1 MRIGLLH
8 HSIHQ
13 DTVGRHVA
21 NNRYK
26 PFRIVKR
33 FLSSKEGEIITT
45 FAHEMISIN
54 NLTFEIGSRALYDE
68 ANWHIKPGDKTGLI
82 GANGTGKST
91 LLKLIV
97 GEYAPTSGTISM
109 AKDLKIGYLNQ
120 DLLSYH
126 SEKSILHVA
135 MEAFERQNQLHT
147 EIDNLLRKLETDYSD
162 DILNK
167 LSDKQMEF
175 EALDGYNIEFRAH
188 EILAG
193 LGFSEEER
201 KRPLATFSGGWR
213 MRVML
218 ARILLQTPDIL
229 LLDEPTNHLDLPSIK
244 WLETYL
250 QAFEGSIV
258 IVSHDRYFLD
268 RIINKTVESRRGK
281 LTLYA
286 GNYSFYLEEKS
297 LREEIQSNQFKN
309 QQAKIKQEERLI
321 ERFRSKASK
330 AKMVQSRIKAL
341 DKMEKVE
348 EVDDDNPV
356 VNFSFKFSKP
366 SGRHVVTLENISK
379 RYPNIEIL
387 ENTDGLIEKG
397 DKIALIGAN
406 GKGKSTLLRIVADA
420 DQEFEGTSTKG
431 HNVSQTF
438 FAQHQLEALHLEN
451 SLLQELQAYAPRHS
465 ETELRSILGCFLF
478 TGDDVFKKIKVLSGG
493 EKSRVALA
501 KALTADANFLVL
513 DEPTNHLDMA
523 SVNILIQAL
532 QQYEGT
538 LIVVSHD
545 RYFLDHVANKIW
557 FIENK
562 EIKEYP
568 GTYEEYETWNSKRVI
583 KPQPDKKEEK
593 KVPAPKKEK
602 VSSTENEQRNLL
614 QKKNK
619 ELSNLEKTI
628 SEKETEVKSLE
639 VALADEKVYADAEKL
654 KEKTRSYNSTKA
666 ELTALQ
672 KTWESLAEEIMELEG
687 SID

>member
-1 MRIGLLH
+1 
-8 HSIHQ
+8 
-13 DTVGRHVA
+13 
-21 NNRYK
+21 
-26 PFRIVKR
+26 
-33 FLSSKEGEIITT
+33 
-45 FAHEMISIN
+45 MISIN
-54 NLTFEIGSRALYDE
+54 NLTFEIGSRALYDD
-68 ANWHIKPGDKTGLI
+68 ASWHIKPGDKVGLI

-97 GEYAPTSGTISM
+97 GDYSPTEGSISM

-126 SEKSILHVA
+126 SDNSILLVA
-135 MEAFERQNQLHT
+135 MEAFERQNTLHKEIEVLLKKMET
-147 EIDNLLRKLETDYSD
+147 EYSE

-167 LSDKQMEF
+167 LSDKQTEF

-193 LGFSEEER
+193 LGFSDEEQQ
-201 KRPLATFSGGWR
+201 RPLATFSGGWR

-218 ARILLQTPDIL
+218 ARILLQMPDIL

-250 QAFEGSIV
+250 QSFDGAIV

-268 RIINKTVESRRGK
+268 RIINKTVEVRKGK
-281 LTLYA
+281 LTLYS
-286 GNYSFYLEEKS
+286 GNYSFYLEEKA
-297 LREEIQSNQFKN
+297 LREEIQGNQYKN
-309 QQAKIKQEERLI
+309 QQSKIRQEERLI
-321 ERFRSKASK
+321 ERFRAKASK

-341 DKMEKVE
+341 DRMEKID
-348 EVDDDNPV
+348 EVDEDNPV

-366 SGRHVVTLENISK
+366 SGRHVVTMENITKS
-379 RYPNIEIL
+379 YPNVNIL
-387 ENTDGLIEKG
+387 KDADGLIEKG

-420 DQEFEGTSTKG
+420 DKEYEGQSVKG

-451 SLLQELQAYAPRHS
+451 SILQELVNFAPQHS

-532 QQYEGT
+532 QQYDGT
-538 LIVVSHD
+538 FIVVSHD
-545 RYFLDHVANKIW
+545 RYFLHHVANKIW
-557 FIENK
+557 FIEDQI
-562 EIKEYP
+562 IKEYP
-568 GTYEEYETWNSKRVI
+568 GTYEEYETWQSKRPVTIPKVDKIFEAKKNEVKKPTRSTNEKASVI
-583 KPQPDKKEEK
+583 Q
-593 KVPAPKKEK
+593 
-602 VSSTENEQRNLL
+602 L
-614 QKKNK
+614 KNK
-619 ELSNLEKTI
+619 EL
-628 SEKETEVKSLE
+628 KSLE
-639 VALADEKVYADAEKL
+639 ENINKMGTEIREMELRLASDEVLQDSVRL
-654 KEKTRSYNSTKA
+654 RDVTRSYNSLSA
-666 ELTALQ
+666 EYKQLQ
-672 KTWESLAEEIMELEG
+672 NEWDDLASEILELEG
-687 SID
+687 SDI

>member
-1 MRIGLLH
+1 
-8 HSIHQ
+8 
-13 DTVGRHVA
+13 
-21 NNRYK
+21 
-26 PFRIVKR
+26 
-33 FLSSKEGEIITT
+33 
-45 FAHEMISIN
+45 MISIN

-68 ANWHIKPGDKTGLI
+68 ANWHIKPGDKAGLI
-82 GANGTGKST
+82 GANGAGKST

-97 GEYAPTSGTISM
+97 GDYAPTSGTISM

-126 SEKSILHVA
+126 SEKSILYVA
-135 MEAFERQNQLHT
+135 MEAFERQNQLHA
-147 EIDNLLRKLETDYSD
+147 EIEVLLKKLETDYSD
-162 DILNK
+162 EVLNK

-193 LGFSEEER
+193 LGFSEEEQQ
-201 KRPLATFSGGWR
+201 RPLATFSGGWR

-218 ARILLQTPDIL
+218 ARILLQAPDIL

-244 WLETYL
+244 WLENYL
-250 QAFEGSIV
+250 QAFEGAIV

-268 RIINKTVESRRGK
+268 RIINKTVESRRSK
-281 LTLYA
+281 LTVYA

-297 LREEIQSNQFKN
+297 LREEIQGNQFKN

-321 ERFRSKASK
+321 ERFRAKASK

-341 DKMEKVE
+341 DRMEKVDA
-348 EVDDDNPV
+348 VDDDNPE

-366 SGRHVVTLENISK
+366 SGRHVVTVENISK
-379 RYPNIEIL
+379 SYPNLEIL
-387 ENTDGLIEKG
+387 RDTSAIIEKG

-420 DQEFEGTSTKG
+420 DNDYEGKSIKG

-451 SLLQELQAYAPRHS
+451 TIIQELVNFAPKHT

-538 LIVVSHD
+538 FIVVSHD

-557 FIENK
+557 FIEDK

-568 GTYEEYETWNSKRVI
+568 GTYQEYEEWSAKRVV
-583 KPQPDKKEEK
+583 KKDTSGDKKVAKEK
-593 KVPAPKKEK
+593 EQPKKEK
-602 VSSTENEQRNLL
+602 APPSEDKNKLIQL
-614 QKKNK
+614 KNK
-619 ELSNLEKTI
+619 ELAGFEQQI
-628 SEKETEVKSLE
+628 EESEKSVKRLE
-639 VALADEKVYADAEKL
+639 VNLAKEEIYSDAQKL
-654 KEKTRSYNSTKA
+654 QEATRTYNSAKA
-666 ELTALQ
+666 SLQ
-672 KTWESLAEEIMELEG
+672 QLQQNWEKLAEEIMELEG
-687 SID
+687 

>member
-1 MRIGLLH
+1 
-8 HSIHQ
+8 
-13 DTVGRHVA
+13 
-21 NNRYK
+21 
-26 PFRIVKR
+26 
-33 FLSSKEGEIITT
+33 
-45 FAHEMISIN
+45 MISIN
-54 NLTFEIGSRALYDE
+54 NLTFEIGARALYDE
-68 ANWHIKPGDKTGLI
+68 ANWHIKPGDKVGLI

-91 LLKLIV
+91 LLKIIV
-97 GEYAPTSGTISM
+97 GEYSPTSGTVSM

-135 MEAFERQNQLHT
+135 MEAFERQNQLHS
-147 EIDNLLRKLETDYSD
+147 EIEVLLKKLETDYSD

-175 EALDGYNIEFRAH
+175 EALDGYSIEFRAH

-193 LGFSEEER
+193 LGFSEEEQQ
-201 KRPLATFSGGWR
+201 RPLATFSGGWR

-244 WLETYL
+244 WLENYL
-250 QAFEGSIV
+250 QAFEGAIV

-268 RIINKTVESRRGK
+268 RIINKTVESRKGK

-297 LREEIQSNQFKN
+297 LREEIQGNQFKN

-341 DKMEKVE
+341 DRMEKVD
-348 EVDDDNPV
+348 EVDDDNPE

-366 SGRHVVTLENISK
+366 SGRHVVTLEQISK
-379 RYPNIEIL
+379 SYPNLEIL
-387 ENTDGLIEKG
+387 DRTDALIEKG

-420 DQEFEGTSTKG
+420 DPEFSGTSTKG

-451 SLLQELQAYAPRHS
+451 SILQELVNFAPKQT

-538 LIVVSHD
+538 FIVVSHD
-545 RYFLDHVANKIW
+545 RYFLDNIANKIW
-557 FIENK
+557 YIEDMK
-562 EIKEYP
+562 VKEYP
-568 GTYEEYETWNSKRVI
+568 GTYQEFEEWNAKRTVKSSD
-583 KPQPDKKEEK
+583 KPVKKVKEEK
-593 KVPAPKKEK
+593 PTPVKVTANDDIQKM
-602 VSSTENEQRNLL
+602 L

-619 ELSNLEKTI
+619 ELNNLEQNIASQDLIVKQL
-628 SEKETEVKSLE
+628 ENELAKEEIYS
-639 VALADEKVYADAEKL
+639 DAVKL
-654 KEKTRSYNSTKA
+654 KEHTRNYNSEKA
-666 ELTALQ
+666 RFDQMQAD
-672 KTWESLAEEIMELEG
+672 WEVLAEEIMELE
-687 SID
+687 SLS

>member
-1 MRIGLLH
+1 M
-8 HSIHQ
+8 
-13 DTVGRHVA
+13 TAKVA
-21 NNRYK
+21 K
-26 PFRIVKR
+26 D
-33 FLSSKEGEIITT
+33 GEIFIT
-45 FAHEMISIN
+45 FAPEMISIN

-68 ANWHIKPGDKTGLI
+68 ANWHIKPGDKVGLI

-97 GEYAPTSGTISM
+97 GEYSPTSGTISM
-109 AKDLKIGYLNQ
+109 AKDLKLGYLNQ

-135 MEAFERQNQLHT
+135 MEAFERQNQLHS
-147 EIDNLLRKLETDYSD
+147 EIETLLKKLETDYSD
-162 DILNK
+162 EILNK
-167 LSDKQMEF
+167 LSDKQTEF
-175 EALDGYNIEFRAH
+175 EALDGYSIEFRAH

-193 LGFSEEER
+193 LGFSEEEQQ
-201 KRPLATFSGGWR
+201 RPLATFSGGWR

-218 ARILLQTPDIL
+218 ARILLQAPDIL

-250 QAFEGSIV
+250 QSFEGAIV

-268 RIINKTVESRRGK
+268 KIINKTVESRKGK

-286 GNYSFYLEEKS
+286 GNYTFYLEEKS
-297 LREEIQSNQFKN
+297 LRGEIQNNQFKN

-341 DKMEKVE
+341 DRMEKVD
-348 EVDDDNPV
+348 EVDDDNPE

-366 SGRHVVTLENISK
+366 SGRHVVTMENISK
-379 RYPNIEIL
+379 SYPNVHIL
-387 ENTDGLIEKG
+387 EKTNGLIEKG

-420 DQEFEGTSTKG
+420 DKDFDGSSSKG

-451 SLLQELQAYAPRHS
+451 SILQELVTFAPKHT
-465 ETELRSILGCFLF
+465 ETEIRSILGSFLF

-538 LIVVSHD
+538 FIVVSHD
-545 RYFLDHVANKIW
+545 RYFLDNVANKIW

-568 GTYEEYETWNSKRVI
+568 GNYKEFDEWNSKRVI
-583 KPQPDKKEEK
+583 KPDVKEVKKVKEE
-593 KVPAPKKEK
+593 PKKEK
-602 VSSTENEQRNLL
+602 APPSEDLKRIL

-619 ELSNLEKTI
+619 ELSLLEGNIESQERFVNQLEVELAQEDIYSNAAKLQEHTRNYN
-628 SEKETEVKSLE
+628 SEKAKLESLQQ
-639 VALADEKVYADAEKL
+639 
-654 KEKTRSYNSTKA
+654 N
-666 ELTALQ
+666 
-672 KTWESLAEEIMELEG
+672 WESLAEEIMNLEA
-687 SID
+687 

>member
-1 MRIGLLH
+1 
-8 HSIHQ
+8 
-13 DTVGRHVA
+13 
-21 NNRYK
+21 
-26 PFRIVKR
+26 
-33 FLSSKEGEIITT
+33 
-45 FAHEMISIN
+45 MISIN
-54 NLTFEIGSRALYDE
+54 NLTFEIGSRALYDD
-68 ANWHIKPGDKTGLI
+68 ANWHIKPGDKAGLI
-82 GANGTGKST
+82 GANGAGKST

-97 GEYAPTSGTISM
+97 GDYTPTSGTISM

-126 SEKSILHVA
+126 SDKSILHVA
-135 MEAFERQNQLHT
+135 MEAFERQNQLHA
-147 EIDNLLRKLETDYSD
+147 EIEALLHKMETDYSD

-175 EALDGYNIEFRAH
+175 EALDGYSIEFRAH

-193 LGFSEEER
+193 LGFSEDEQQ
-201 KRPLATFSGGWR
+201 RPLATFSGGWR

-244 WLETYL
+244 WLENYL
-250 QAFEGSIV
+250 QSFEGSIV

-268 RIINKTVESRRGK
+268 RIINKTVESRKGK
-281 LTLYA
+281 LNVYA

-297 LREEIQSNQFKN
+297 LREEIQGNQFKN

-321 ERFRSKASK
+321 ERFRAKASK

-341 DKMEKVE
+341 DRMEKVDDI
-348 EVDDDNPV
+348 DDDNPE

-379 RYPNIEIL
+379 SYPNLEIL
-387 ENTDGLIEKG
+387 QDTSAIIEKG

-420 DQEFEGTSTKG
+420 DKEYEGKSIKG

-451 SLLQELQAYAPRHS
+451 TIIQELVNFAPKHT

-532 QQYEGT
+532 QQFEGT
-538 LIVVSHD
+538 FIVVSHD
-545 RYFLDHVANKIW
+545 RYFLDNVANKIW
-557 FIENK
+557 FIEDK

-568 GTYEEYETWNSKRVI
+568 GTYQEYEEWNAKRVV
-583 KPQPDKKEEK
+583 KKDTSTPK
-593 KVPAPKKEK
+593 KVVKEQPKKEK
-602 VSSTENEQRNLL
+602 ASLSEDKTKLIQR
-614 QKKNK
+614 KNK
-619 ELSNLEKTI
+619 ELASLEQQI
-628 SEKETEVKSLE
+628 EASEKSLKEQETN
-639 VALADEKVYADAEKL
+639 LAKEEIYADAQKL
-654 KEKTRSYNSTKA
+654 QEATRTYNSAKA
-666 ELTALQ
+666 SLQ
-672 KTWESLAEEIMELEG
+672 QLQNSWEELAEEIMGLEG
-687 SID
+687 